1 MPQAMLLMMPFVVGV
16 LATVM
21 GLTLVRGRPG
31 TVRLALA
38 GLGFCVGA
46 VVLGAMLTPC
56 VHQQLRHGSLDTCSP
71 AVMVMANPWFTA
83 ALVTR

>member
-21 GLTLVRGRPG
+21 GLTLVRGRPW
-31 TVRLALA
+31 L
-38 GLGFCVGA
+38 
-46 VVLGAMLTPC
+46 
-56 VHQQLRHGSLDTCSP
+56 
-71 AVMVMANPWFTA
+71 TA